1 MHLPSTAFKKLTWP
15 NLLMRVE
22 LQSYM
27 IQLFLLKVCRIIITS
42 YKLILK
48 KENRFTSCE
57 SEDWKRT
64 MLPFKHMF
72 ALFNEKTRLDWDA
85 FSESYR
91 NSAIFSI
98 GIIKNNNIGT
108 NVRGAEFDHSV
119 ENEIQGDNNHVN
131 FTPLQKKQYSKKL
144 LKHIKLINIC
154 YSRY

>member
-1 MHLPSTAFKKLTWP
+1 MAQFIDESRIAKLHDTT
-15 NLLMRVE
+15 VSVKS
-22 LQSYM
+22 LQNYNNN
-27 IQLFLLKVCRIIITS
+27 I
-42 YKLILK
+42 KLILK

-57 SEDWKRT
+57 CEDWKRT

-91 NSAIFSI
+91 NSPIFSI

-119 ENEIQGDNNHVN
+119 ENEI
-131 FTPLQKKQYSKKL
+131 
-144 LKHIKLINIC
+144 
-154 YSRY
+154 